1 MAYEEEGVGRR
12 VVLGFRGSAPR
23 SAQHGYDDRVAV
35 NVYSCTHQMEKQ
47 AIEDCVRQGHA
58 AVRLPTPEET
68 VEHALR
74 FEDVLLKDPARG
86 REELRLLKDPARGR
100 EELRRLFDE
109 GRVMLRP
116 QPQGFYLAQGKLLP
130 LALFSLRLDER
141 DERSLAPEGA
151 RPAPHRS
158 HRELEF
164 SCSSHGCAGAIRP
177 LEHGIFKEFV
187 VA

>member
-86 REELRLLKDPARGR
+86 REELR
-100 EELRRLFDE
+100 RLFDE

-164 SCSSHGCAGAIRP
+164 SCSSHGCAGRI
-177 LEHGIFKEFV
+177 
-187 VA
+187 